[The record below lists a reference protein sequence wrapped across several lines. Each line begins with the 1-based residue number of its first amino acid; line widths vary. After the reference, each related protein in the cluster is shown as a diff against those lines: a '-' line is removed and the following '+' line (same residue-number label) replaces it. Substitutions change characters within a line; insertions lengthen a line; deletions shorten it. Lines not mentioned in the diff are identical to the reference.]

1 MFVAAHGAPGDRL
14 VLMDMPRPSSI
25 IGFGE
30 SGRAVLVRSGS
41 ALTSVLGVG
50 SGADPFHVA
59 WKKLAAALF
68 ISPASIIAAGATC
81 AGLVEPPERELGEPR
96 PTSGLLARG
105 ALADTALLDIP
116 IGDGGF
122 GGADFDSRRV
132 RIDRTSSLGDP
143 AVGDLPA
150 GSDICRLVPWSG
162 KQSTDTSLKSWSR
175 GTSVLRKISESSSV
189 LECSGQVG
197 GR

>member
-1 MFVAAHGAPGDRL
+1 MFVAAHGASGDRL
-14 VLMDMPRPSSI
+14 VLTDMPRPSSI
-25 IGFGE
+25 IAFGE
-30 SGRAVLVRSGS
+30 SGRAVLGRSGS

-81 AGLVEPPERELGEPR
+81 AGLVEPPERELGEQR
-96 PTSGLLARG
+96 ASGLLARG

-132 RIDRTSSLGDP
+132 RIDRTSSLGD
-143 AVGDLPA
+143 LPA
-150 GSDICRLVPWSG
+150 GDSDIRSRPAARPIGRPWSG
-162 KQSTDTSLKSWSR
+162 KMQYLDGSTSKVGNQCTS
-175 GTSVLRKISESSSV
+175 
-189 LECSGQVG
+189 
-197 GR
+197 